1 MTKIKSSEIAVV
13 IPTYNESSNIK
24 TLLTKIYKVLPNG
37 KVYLIDDSS
46 MEENKKLIEGVR
58 KTNAKVVS
66 RMQKL
71 GRGSAVIA
79 GFKEVLKNKDTK
91 LIFEM
96 DADLSHDPGEFPLF
110 LGKMKADS
118 ADLIIGSRYLKRSK
132 ITDWPLWRLAMSR
145 IINLFLDFLLGLRL
159 TDYTDGFRLYN
170 RNAAEFLTRSK
181 FKTSG
186 FILLS
191 ESSYALK
198 VNNFMISEVPIRF
211 IDRKHGESSMSI
223 RELFI
228 SLYGILKVRFNK

>member
-1 MTKIKSSEIAVV
+1 MTKIKDKEIAVV

-24 TLLTKIYKVLPNG
+24 MLLTKIYKVLPNG

-46 MEENKKLIEGVR
+46 AEENKRLMEKV
-58 KTNAKVVS
+58 KNTNAKVVS

-79 GFKEVLKNKDTK
+79 GFKEALKDKDIK

-110 LGKMKADS
+110 LDKMQSDS
-118 ADLIIGSRYLKRSK
+118 VDLVIGSRYLKRSK
-132 ITDWPLWRLAMSR
+132 ITNWPLWRLAMSR
-145 IINLFLDFLLGLRL
+145 IINLFLNFLLGLRI

-170 RNAAEFLTRSK
+170 RRAAEFLTKSK

-191 ESSYALK
+191 ESSYTLK
-198 VNNFMISEVPIRF
+198 LNNFIISEVPICF
-211 IDRKHGESSMSI
+211 IDRKHGESSMGI
-223 RELFI
+223 GELFI
-228 SLYGILKVRFNK
+228 SLYGILQVRFNK